1 MSDGKVADKVHV
13 ASTLVTRRRSQWTS
27 TSLEASVAKF
37 VPFHGNVIHF
47 PSEMYCTNLG
57 NVLHQPQKCIATIL
71 EMYCVT
77 KHSTD
82 PVFLITSIP
91 LWTLRC
97 CLTQLPLFLAPLQQR
112 GSKIDRLHS
121 RIFQHHL
128 INKRYHVQRTT
139 KIRNC

>member
-1 MSDGKVADKVHV
+1 MSDAKVVSDGKVVSNGKVADKVHV

-37 VPFHGNVIHF
+37 VTFHGNVMHF
-47 PSEMYCTNLG
+47 PLRDVLHQPWKCIASTSEMYCINLG
-57 NVLHQPQKCIATIL
+57 N
-71 EMYCVT
+71 MYCVT

-97 CLTQLPLFLAPLQQR
+97 CLTQLPLFLAHPQKR

-121 RIFQHHL
+121 NI
-128 INKRYHVQRTT
+128 TS
-139 KIRNC
+139 

>member
-1 MSDGKVADKVHV
+1 MEKYWTRCTWHQLLLRKIQIQIFLNEKYDDAKVVSDRKVADKVHV
-13 ASTLVTRRRSQWTS
+13 ASTLVTRRSQWTS

-37 VPFHGNVIHF
+37 VTFHGNVNF
-47 PSEMYCTNLG
+47 S
-57 NVLHQPQKCIATIL
+57 PQKCIAPIL

-97 CLTQLPLFLAPLQQR
+97 CLTQLPLFLAPRQQR

-121 RIFQHHL
+121 NI
-128 INKRYHVQRTT
+128 TS
-139 KIRNC
+139 

>member
-1 MSDGKVADKVHV
+1 MLCVVWNEKYINAKVVSYGKVVDKVHV
-13 ASTLVTRRRSQWTS
+13 ASTLVTRRSQWTS

-37 VPFHGNVIHF
+37 VTFHGNVMHC

-57 NVLHQPQKCIATIL
+57 NVLHQPQKCIASNS
-71 EMYCVT
+71 EMYCVA

-97 CLTQLPLFLAPLQQR
+97 CLTQLPLFLTHRQKR

-121 RIFQHHL
+121 NI
-128 INKRYHVQRTT
+128 TS
-139 KIRNC
+139 